1 MLIWTGCAH
10 LRAGLGPS
18 CDHTGDISIQCEPP
32 PRKLGATATDGQLS
46 TYMPFH
52 HATCL
57 QVAVA
62 MRLAG
67 GDGNSGRLEISL
79 NGPNGPWGTVCNG
92 LFGDLSAAVVCRT
105 MNKVAA
111 NKAPGIV
118 IENTNNR
125 FGELSRMLVLVHYH
139 YGAAHRCNAHCPI
152 CCLQALR
159 PATLQS
165 GWLGLRALEMS

>member
-1 MLIWTGCAH
+1 M
-10 LRAGLGPS
+10 
-18 CDHTGDISIQCEPP
+18 
-32 PRKLGATATDGQLS
+32 LS
-46 TYMPFH
+46 TASTP
-52 HATCL
+52 CL
-57 QVAVA
+57 GVLTSAQ
-62 MRLAG
+62 
-67 GDGNSGRLEISL
+67 
-79 NGPNGPWGTVCNG
+79 VCNG